1 MKSTW
6 KKISS
11 AQKYRNKWL
20 RVREDK
26 VIRPDGTK
34 GIYGVVETSGSSAI
48 VALTKKNEIYLIKQW
63 RYPLNRL
70 SIELPWGGQ
79 KKGESGL
86 QCAKRELKE
95 ETGLTAKK
103 WNVLTRSSVCPGIV
117 NEEAYIYLAQ
127 DLIQGKRHYYPE
139 EGDQVVIKI
148 PFSKAHQW
156 IMKKRIHD
164 AVTIAGV
171 LLAKEYLK
179 LK

>member
-1 MKSTW
+1 MKSPW
-6 KKISS
+6 KRISS
-11 AQKYRNKWL
+11 TQKYKNKWL
-20 RVREDK
+20 RVREDT
-26 VIRPDGTK
+26 VFRPDGTK

-48 VALTKKNEIYLIKQW
+48 VALTKKNEINLIKQW

-103 WNVLTRSSVCPGIV
+103 WNLLTRSSVCPGIV
-117 NEEAYIYLAQ
+117 NEDAYIYLAQ
-127 DLIQGKRHYYPE
+127 GLTEGRRKTLSE
-139 EGDQVVIKI
+139 ESDQTVVVI
-148 PFSKAHQW
+148 PFKLVYQW
-156 IMKKRIHD
+156 IMKKKIHD